1 MHCLHGHGKSYRV
14 PIRKRQPHLDMV
26 QDCHP
31 EAGRFFA
38 PRIESEGLAHRF
50 VRAQRMT
57 EGKIRPRQTTV
68 ILRQRIAQAHKRFIA
83 GQGFSELL
91 LFRKQIP

>member
-1 MHCLHGHGKSYRV
+1 MHCLHGHGKNYCV
-14 PIRKRQPHLDMV
+14 PIRKRQWHLDMV
-26 QDCHP
+26 KDCHP

-38 PRIESEGLAHRF
+38 LRIESEGFSHYF
-50 VRAQRMT
+50 VGAQGMT

-68 ILRQRIAQAHKRFIA
+68 IRRERVAQAHQRFIA
-83 GQGFSELL
+83 GQSFSELL